1 MGILSIGKEAVREF
15 WDEASCGEKLYLNG
29 LDVEGFRTHS
39 ETRYAL
45 ESFIIPF
52 ADCGSASG
60 KLVLEIGVGL
70 GADHQRF
77 AESGAL
83 LSGIDLTPRA
93 IEMTRRRFETLGLKS
108 DLRVGDAEHL
118 NFPDNSFDIVYS
130 WGVIHHSPA
139 TDKAAEEI
147 FRVLKPGGRA
157 KVMIYNRYSLVGAL
171 LWLRYGLGA
180 GRPFTPLAAIYAKH
194 LESPG
199 TKAYTEAEARFLFSK
214 FDDVAIA
221 TTLTHGDLLTS
232 QAGQRHKGALLN
244 VARIVWPRWFFKR
257 FCRRNGLFMMI
268 EATKPS

>member
-1 MGILSIGKEAVREF
+1 MSTSKNDVRNF
-15 WDEASCGEKLYLNG
+15 WDEASCGETLYLDG
-29 LDVEGFRTHS
+29 LDVEAFKRQS
-39 ETRYAL
+39 DTRYAL
-45 ESFIIPF
+45 EPFIIPF
-52 ADCGSASG
+52 ADFGAAKG
-60 KLVLEIGVGL
+60 KKVLEIGVGL

-108 DLRVGDAEHL
+108 DLRVGDAERL
-118 NFPDNSFDIVYS
+118 DFPDNSFDIVYS
-130 WGVIHHSPA
+130 WGVIHHSPD
-139 TDKAAEEI
+139 TGKAAEEI

-157 KVMIYNRYSLVGAL
+157 KVMIYSRYSLVGAL

-180 GRPFTPLAAIYAKH
+180 GRPFTPLVAIYAKH

-199 TKAYTEAEARFLFSK
+199 TKAYTESEARFLFRQFK
-214 FDDVAIA
+214 NVAIA
-221 TTLTHGDLLTS
+221 TRLTHGDLLTS